1 MTISSFDL
9 FKDQQKR
16 FIEALI
22 DYDPKIWLPP
32 LRGSH
37 KENEPGNW
45 FICFVP
51 PPWGRWKGKIYGVH
65 FAFIY
70 AQPCGPLPERIRL
83 AVGVETP
90 MRKDPQLRQAFKED
104 VISRVKTKG
113 ITFSG
118 FDLKANRRT
127 KLLEADPIP
136 FSNQSW
142 QISLQ
147 RYIALQPLV
156 EVIATAVRDYY
167 DNGAFDVAMEF
178 PG

>member
-22 DYDPKIWLPP
+22 DYDPKIWFPP
-32 LRGSH
+32 LRGGH
-37 KENEPGNW
+37 KENQPGNW

-51 PPWGRWKGKIYGVH
+51 PSWGRWRGKIYGVH

-70 AQPCGPLPERIRL
+70 GQRPERMRL
-83 AVGVETP
+83 VVGVEEP
-90 MRKDPQLRQAFKED
+90 MKKERRKPFKEE
-104 VISRVKTKG
+104 VISMVRAKG
-113 ITFSG
+113 ISFPG
-118 FDLKANRRT
+118 FVLRANERG
-127 KLLEADPIP
+127 KLLNDEKKGGHHTP
-136 FSNQSW
+136 FNEQSW
-142 QISLQ
+142 QIALKQ
-147 RYIALQPLV
+147 YIGLQPLV